1 MESIKLMLI
10 LLKRFFIFLSLFL
23 FFCFSGFYI
32 YYLYKYNSLSP
43 YNKDYLFKIYP
54 KNIILKTGGLLP
66 TKKDRIQHFLNFP
79 FQKDSNAIRIGTF
92 GDSFTYGAE
101 VNKTE
106 SYPYQLQQM
115 FNTIYPHKKIEILNF
130 GTEAVAFSHQ
140 FFLWEAYHKKYS
152 LDYILYGPVGLYHDR
167 DSSFSH
173 FYDYALRL
181 FPKHRFILSEND
193 MTVKEVHI
201 KGDTLLERHKNY
213 YKLIPSWTVLL
224 YDKKAFKTWE
234 ILLPFLRNK
243 IYNPFYYTKIPE
255 WKEIAEINKI
265 LLKKI
270 HKEYDQKIL
279 VFSFHS
285 DSLLEHYKSVKKH
298 YNFNKIVAIDLYKG
312 FFYRVYDH
320 LSPLGNEYIAQI
332 YFNALIGKKD
342 FSLNYIKCSFI
353 AKKENPKNE
362 FQGDLNLIQSI
373 KVTHKKTA
381 LGSLRTN
388 SSDHS
393 KDGSY
398 KNYKVKNTRY
408 LFSFSNVNSFLDSTF
423 FPVNV
428 SLNKN
433 WDISIKLK
441 HKEPLIIGK
450 ANPLDSHDK
459 ILMFYTHYIYIKKDW
474 KKKRRKI
481 TFFMIDEMP
490 LHLKEKVE
498 HIDYPIDIFIGNN
511 KIGSLHPQLY
521 KNKKVFYLEPIKG
534 YKHSFLMMG
543 DGNSSVRE
551 KALPSEFFPS
561 VEYVMEDGSN
571 FKSLIPSWKCR
582 KEKRNFHLKLPNF
595 SPLNLN

>member
-54 KNIILKTGGLLP
+54 KNIILKTGGLLR
-66 TKKDRIQHFLNFP
+66 TKEDRIQHFLNFP
-79 FQKDSNAIRIGTF
+79 FQKDSNTIRIGTF
-92 GDSFTYGAE
+92 GDSFTYGDE

-115 FNTIYPHKKIEILNF
+115 FNTIYPNKKIEILNF
-130 GTEAVAFSHQ
+130 GEGGVSVAHQ
-140 FFLWEAYHKKYS
+140 YFLWETYHKKYS
-152 LDYILYGPVGLYHDR
+152 LDYILFGPKGFSYDR
-167 DSSFSH
+167 DSSFSILWS
-173 FYDYALRL
+173 YKSSLPS
-181 FPKHRFILSEND
+181 PKHRFILSENN
-193 MTVKEVHI
+193 TAVKEVHI

-279 VFSFHS
+279 VFSLHS
-285 DSLLEHYKSVKKH
+285 DSLLEPYKSVKKH
-298 YNFNKIVAIDLYKG
+298 YNFNKIDKTGLNKL
-312 FFYRVYDH
+312 FYRVSGH

-388 SSDHS
+388 SSDHYW

-398 KNYKVKNTRY
+398 KNYKVKNTRS
-408 LFSFSNVNSFLDSTF
+408 LFSFSNANSFLGSAF
-423 FPVNV
+423 FPIDA

-441 HKEPLIIGK
+441 NKESLIIGK

-474 KKKRRKI
+474 KKKQRRI
-481 TFFMIDEMP
+481 TFFMIDKMP

-534 YKHSFLMMG
+534 YKHSLT
-543 DGNSSVRE
+543 
-551 KALPSEFFPS
+551 L
-561 VEYVMEDGSN
+561 
-571 FKSLIPSWKCR
+571 
-582 KEKRNFHLKLPNF
+582 
-595 SPLNLN
+595 

>member
-1 MESIKLMLI
+1 MLI
-10 LLKRFFIFLSLFL
+10 LLKRFFLFLSLFL

-32 YYLYKYNSLSP
+32 YYLYKYNSLPP
-43 YNKDYLFKIYP
+43 YNKDKLFKIYP
-54 KNIILKTGGLLP
+54 KNIILKTGGHLQ
-66 TKKDRIQHFLNFP
+66 TKEARIQHFLNFP
-79 FQKDSNAIRIGTF
+79 FQKDSNTIRIGVF
-92 GDSFTYGAE
+92 GDSFTYGNE
-101 VNKTE
+101 VGKTE

-115 FNTIYPHKKIEILNF
+115 FNTIYPNKKIEILNF
-130 GTEAVAFSHQ
+130 GVPGIAFSHQ

-152 LDYILYGPVGLYHDR
+152 LDYIIYGPMGLYHDR

-173 FYDYALRL
+173 FWDYILRL
-181 FPKHRFILSEND
+181 FPKHRFILSENNL
-193 MTVKEVHI
+193 TAKEAHI
-201 KGDTLLERHKNY
+201 KGDALLERHKNY
-213 YKLIPSWTVLL
+213 YKLIPSRTALL
-224 YDKKAFKTWE
+224 YDKKAFKMWE
-234 ILLPFLRNK
+234 MLLPFLRNK

-255 WKEIAEINKI
+255 RQEIAEINKI

-270 HKEYDQKIL
+270 QKEYDKKIL
-279 VFSFHS
+279 VLSLHS
-285 DSLLEHYKSVKKH
+285 DSLLKPYKSIQKT
-298 YNFNKIVAIDLYKG
+298 YNFNKIDKDLG
-312 FFYRVYDH
+312 SRFLYRVYGH

-332 YFNALIGKKD
+332 YFNALMGKKD
-342 FSLNYIKCSFI
+342 FSLNYITCSFI

-362 FQGDLNLIQSI
+362 FQGGLNLIQSI

-388 SSDHS
+388 SHDHYYGNK
-393 KDGSY
+393 KDGAY

-408 LFSFSNVNSFLDSTF
+408 LFSFSNTSSFLDSAF

-441 HKEPLIIGK
+441 NKETLIIGK
-450 ANPLDSHDK
+450 ASPLDSHDK
-459 ILMFYTHYIYIKKDW
+459 ILMFYTHYIYIKNDW
-474 KKKRRKI
+474 RKI

-498 HIDYPIDIFIGNN
+498 HIDYPIDIFIGNY
-511 KIGSLHPQLY
+511 KIGVLHPQLY
-521 KNKKVFYLEPIKG
+521 ENKKAFYLEPVRG
-534 YKHSFLMMG
+534 YEHSFLMMG

-551 KALPSEFFPS
+551 KDLPGEFSPS
-561 VEYVMEDGSN
+561 VEYVMEDGSS

-582 KEKRNFHLKLPNF
+582 KEKRSFHLKLPNF